1 MDKNTPDMGEKSKE
15 KGIKLNG
22 MTRYILRRVLI
33 AAITLFVIMFILFM
47 LLSLMPGSPFNN
59 EEKLS
64 PDQLAALRAHY
75 GLDKPVIQRFF
86 IYMWN
91 MLHGDF
97 GVSYNI
103 QQNMPI
109 NRMVGARL
117 PVTLGI
123 GLEAGILGAVV
134 GLILGIVAALKQRT
148 FWDAA
153 ATLVSTL
160 GVSLPSFVFALALS
174 YFLGFRLQL
183 FPLLYDTNRPLLS
196 SVLPVI
202 ALSMF
207 MLASVQRYTRSEMVS
222 ILESDFMLLARSKGI
237 SKFKLIARHAIRNT
251 LISVVTV
258 MVPMLV
264 SLMSGS
270 LVMEKIFSIPGLG
283 SLYITAIQSNDYN
296 VVLAISFV
304 YSVIFIL
311 AMLMVDVLYVIID
324 PRIRIT
330 GERG

>member
-153 ATLVSTL
+153 ATLV
-160 GVSLPSFVFALALS
+160 GQFALARLVES
-174 YFLGFRLQL
+174 RILLLELCRHHAALGFRKGTQRQTEGILVAVAQVGCML
-183 FPLLYDTNRPLLS
+183 DDLCK
-196 SVLPVI
+196 I
-202 ALSMF
+202 H
-207 MLASVQRYTRSEMVS
+207 LASSQILHYRRVSCIEGKEPITQCLEKRERFQVGKCRYKHIAALKLHGIE
-222 ILESDFMLLARSKGI
+222 LLNALGD
-237 SKFKLIARHAIRNT
+237 AA
-251 LISVVTV
+251 
-258 MVPMLV
+258 LV
-264 SLMSGS
+264 
-270 LVMEKIFSIPGLG
+270 
-283 SLYITAIQSNDYN
+283 
-296 VVLAISFV
+296 
-304 YSVIFIL
+304 
-311 AMLMVDVLYVIID
+311 
-324 PRIRIT
+324 
-330 GERG
+330 